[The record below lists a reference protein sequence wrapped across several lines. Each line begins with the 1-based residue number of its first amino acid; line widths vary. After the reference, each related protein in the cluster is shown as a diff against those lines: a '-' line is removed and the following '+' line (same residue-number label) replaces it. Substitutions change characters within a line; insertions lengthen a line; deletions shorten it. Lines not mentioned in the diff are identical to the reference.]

1 MAFAIADI
9 MNRKA
14 QAEKSQAVPKP
25 YGPFRIEVGHS
36 QLEILTNVISELF
49 SGIVWT
55 LTYHSL
61 APSANATKNPA
72 KAAPIIGFAVVCFAC
87 SGWFISQ
94 ILTGGW
100 PAFSLFP
107 RSRAHHDNVV
117 TPSLCGEA
125 GSCSCGFAAKG
136 GRGRP
141 SLLTVRFFQPGSE
154 DK

>member
-1 MAFAIADI
+1 MAFAIADSRS
-9 MNRKA
+9 RKA

-72 KAAPIIGFAVVCFAC
+72 KAAPIIGLAVVCFAC
-87 SGWFISQ
+87 SGWFMSQ

-100 PAFSLFP
+100 AAFPLFP
-107 RSRAHHDNVV
+107 RSRAHHDNVGSIKGDV
-117 TPSLCGEA
+117 KRKHFPGQIGESPPCVLA
-125 GSCSCGFAAKG
+125 PGFG
-136 GRGRP
+136 
-141 SLLTVRFFQPGSE
+141 
-154 DK
+154 